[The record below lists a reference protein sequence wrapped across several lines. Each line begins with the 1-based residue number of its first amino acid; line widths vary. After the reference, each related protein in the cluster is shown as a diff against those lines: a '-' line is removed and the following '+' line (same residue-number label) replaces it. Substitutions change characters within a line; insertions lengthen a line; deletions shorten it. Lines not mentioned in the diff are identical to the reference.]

1 MDTDVVD
8 DEFIMPGDDLS
19 TRIYSKVDGDD
30 SKFVIGP
37 GLVRNQQKIVAVK
50 PGVLKTRD
58 RPTVFWIDSHQ
69 RRVSFLPILLR
80 IFQNFHLLVNGF
92 TSISIILVRSN
103 QWRACNWNRRECRWI
118 TCKN

>member
-1 MDTDVVD
+1 MGTDVVD

-37 GLVRNQQKIVAVK
+37 GLVRNRQKIVAVK
-50 PGVLKTRD
+50 PGLLKTRD

-69 RRVSFLPILLR
+69 RRVSFLPILSR
-80 IFQNFHLLVNGF
+80 IFPNFSKF
-92 TSISIILVRSN
+92 SSIR
-103 QWRACNWNRRECRWI
+103 QWIHVWFCHSSMFQSMESV
-118 TCKN
+118 

>member
-1 MDTDVVD
+1 METDVVD
-8 DEFIMPGDDLS
+8 DEFVMPGDDLS

-58 RPTVFWIDSHQ
+58 RPTVFLDRLSSTSSEFSSYSSSNFPQ
-69 RRVSFLPILLR
+69 FFKNFTYPSMDLRLVLSF
-80 IFQNFHLLVNGF
+80 
-92 TSISIILVRSN
+92 
-103 QWRACNWNRRECRWI
+103 
-118 TCKN
+118 